1 MNCSRCGREFQGPAC
16 PYCGQRAEGQPAS
29 RTPSRPPLRASF
41 RTFFRRFFYP
51 SSQTPPSVTPAPGQT
66 PPPKK
71 AWKKWQIVLLAAAVL
86 GAAALLGI
94 LFGEPAEEPPVS
106 DAASGYTS
114 GTEPEATDAATTGE
128 STTPATEPAPAETQA
143 PTDPPATDSPTQA
156 PATQAPVT
164 QPTAAPLP
172 PATQAEIRL
181 LSVTSPVGRNETA
194 ALRIQGTPGTE
205 YAIAVYYSSGPSEA
219 DGLENKVSGSDGVVE
234 WSWKVGQ
241 STKTGEH
248 RIVISG
254 GGQTLETSFTTTE

>member
-29 RTPSRPPLRASF
+29 RTPSRPSLRASL

-51 SSQTPPSVTPAPGQT
+51 SSQTPPSVPPAPGQT
-66 PPPKK
+66 PPPPKK
-71 AWKKWQIVLLAAAVL
+71 AWKKWQIVLMAAAAL

-106 DAASGYTS
+106 DAGSGYTS
-114 GTEPEATDAATTGE
+114 GTGPEATDAAATAATTEE
-128 STTPATEPAPAETQA
+128 SAAPATKPAPAETQA
-143 PTDPPATDSPTQA
+143 PTDPPATEPPTQA
-156 PATQAPVT
+156 PATQAPPT
-164 QPTAAPLP
+164 QAPE
-172 PATQAEIRL
+172 AQAEIQL

-194 ALRIQGTPGTE
+194 TLRIQGTPGTE

-241 STKTGEH
+241 NTKTGEH